1 MQLDSQRVAEYRSY
15 KGLTYMTILNAGHM
29 VRTTSHSFF
38 ETSLLYRGVL
48 TPRLCR
54 RPMLPQ
60 VPLDQP
66 HVALSMLDDFLFHGA
81 ITSPAEPSV

>member
-1 MQLDSQRVAEYRSY
+1 
-15 KGLTYMTILNAGHM
+15 
-29 VRTTSHSFF
+29 
-38 ETSLLYRGVL
+38 
-48 TPRLCR
+48 
-54 RPMLPQ
+54 MLPQ